1 MSRNRRAAE
10 RAGRIAEAAAAF
22 LLTCKGYRILERRY
36 RTPMGEVDLIVRR
49 GKRLAF
55 VEVKLRDSAY
65 AAAHAITPRQQH
77 RIARAAEHWLA
88 HRAPDGDWDAAFD
101 VVLVAPWS
109 WPKHLQSA
117 FGI

>member
-1 MSRNRRAAE
+1 VSRDRHGAE
-10 RAGRIAEAAAAF
+10 RRGHVAEMAAAF
-22 LLTCKGYRILERRY
+22 LLTCKEYRILERRY
-36 RTPMGEVDLIVRR
+36 RTPVGEVDLIARR

-55 VEVKLRDSAY
+55 VEVKLRQSAD
-65 AAAHAITPRQQH
+65 AAAHAITPRQQR

-88 HRAPDGDWDAAFD
+88 HRTPQGDWDAAFD

-109 WPKHLQSA
+109 RSRHLESA